1 VTSLLLAEEATGKTN
16 MPDQPAKR
24 IFGFSWGSSEK
35 LQERLATP
43 EELAEYGAIA
53 PDPATEAK
61 ILALFEEQLVQ
72 DLVKR
77 NTGANAVAVP
87 ANEFVQE
94 IPPKDQ
100 TTDKAEPAANPAS
113 PAAESARDADVDAVQ
128 EALALLNE
136 PVAEPVVREPEEPRQ
151 RTVELAAEETT
162 ETEPQRSEVE
172 RVPESH
178 ATSSYLLEYAEIL
191 DQHRIW
197 VETNGESGT
206 RGEFSGVNLSHTDL
220 TGANLQ
226 GAQLQK
232 VNLRGADLSMAN
244 LRNTNLV
251 EADLREANLLGTEFS
266 GANMM
271 GANLYGA
278 QGLWAGRL
286 GGTNLFDA
294 TLPEA
299 VATLSGNRTIAQFT
313 RSARWFY
320 LMLMTFCAGACVL
333 IALTSDV
340 RLLLDESA
348 IRVAR
353 IPNILPL
360 QGFFLGAPLLLAIL
374 YLRLQFLLLRLWGSM
389 GALPAVFPDGQTPEK
404 DGRWYLMG
412 PIRPHLRW
420 ARDPRSPLGLAE
432 CYVAI
437 LLAYWAVPGTL
448 FFFWLRY
455 LVMQDYR
462 GTLLHVFLLTLA
474 SAAACGMPRIVKRV
488 LRPGDWTDESTSHF
502 VHDVLHGMRVPVL
515 ACMTLFLLSLG
526 VIRGLPGDNAVR
538 ADVGSGDPR
547 RWAATAFQAMGFRPY
562 ADLTDERM
570 STGREKSGSADSAPS
585 SDLNGPHLNEINLRY
600 ARGYHAAFGSAR
612 LWRANFEGASLVEGD
627 FRGANLREANLR
639 SARMDGLRA
648 DKANLVSADARWAV
662 FSGGSFQNADLSYAN
677 LEGAT
682 LATTNLSRATLYSV
696 NLRGADLLRA
706 ELSHADLRD
715 TKLEGANLSLATL
728 EQTDLSAA
736 KMTGANLTG
745 VQAKGTI
752 FLEGDLSKADLRG
765 ATFTDAVLRQ
775 VKLDGANVL
784 GADLRG
790 AKGLE
795 AWQVCSTQGWRGAQ
809 LDADVKAL
817 VEQACGGASA
827 TTAQQP

>member
-1 VTSLLLAEEATGKTN
+1 

-24 IFGFSWGSSEK
+24 FFGFSWGSAEK

-72 DLVKR
+72 DLVNR
-77 NTGANAVAVP
+77 NSPATVPAEVPNDAAVEIVAVEGSEQVLK
-87 ANEFVQE
+87 ANLQSSPEPETKAAPDIDAE
-94 IPPKDQ
+94 IPTAPD
-100 TTDKAEPAANPAS
+100 AA
-113 PAAESARDADVDAVQ
+113 AVQ
-128 EALALLNE
+128 EAMALLNE
-136 PVAEPVVREPEEPRQ
+136 PVADTVAPEAVGREAQAEQDVEVVAEEPEF
-151 RTVELAAEETT
+151 AE
-162 ETEPQRSEVE
+162 VDL
-172 RVPESH
+172 VPESH
-178 ATSSYLLEYAEIL
+178 ATSSYLLEYAEML
-191 DQHRIW
+191 DQHRMW
-197 VETNGESGT
+197 VETDGGSGA
-206 RGEFSGVNLSHTDL
+206 RGEFSGANLSNADL

-266 GANMM
+266 GANLM

-299 VATLSGNRTIAQFT
+299 VAALNGSRTIEQFT
-313 RSARWFY
+313 RAARWFY
-320 LMLMTFCAGACVL
+320 LTLMAVCVAGCAL
-333 IALTSDV
+333 IALTTDV

-348 IRVAR
+348 IRAPR

-360 QGFFLGAPLLLAIL
+360 QGFFLGAPLLITVL

-420 ARDPRSPLGLAE
+420 SRDPRSPLGLVE

-437 LLAYWAVPGTL
+437 GLAYWAVPATL
-448 FFFWLRY
+448 FFFWVRY

-462 GTLLHVFLLTLA
+462 GTLLQVFLFTLA
-474 SAAACGMPRIVKRV
+474 SAAACAMPRVVKRV
-488 LRPGDWTDESTSHF
+488 LRPGDWTDETTSQF
-502 VHDVLHGMRVPVL
+502 THDVLQSTRIPVL
-515 ACMTLFLLSLG
+515 LGATLFLLSIG
-526 VIRGLPGDNAVR
+526 VIRGLPGDNTVR
-538 ADVGSGDPR
+538 PDVGSGDPR
-547 RWAATAFQAMGFRPY
+547 RWVSTAFQALGFRPY

-570 STGREKSGSADSAPS
+570 ATGHEKTPVAEAAPNAEP
-585 SDLNGPHLNEINLRY
+585 NGPRLNEINLRY
-600 ARGYHAAFGSAR
+600 ARGYHANFASAR
-612 LWRANFEGASLVEGD
+612 LWRANLEGSSLVEGD
-627 FRGANLREANLR
+627 FRGANLREGNLK
-639 SARMDGLRA
+639 SARMDGVRA
-648 DKANLVSADARWAV
+648 DKANLVSADGRWAT
-662 FSGGSFQNADLSYAN
+662 FSGGSFQNADMSYAN

-682 LATTNLSRATLYSV
+682 LATTNLTRASMYAV
-696 NLRGADLLRA
+696 NLRGANLLRA
-706 ELSHADLRD
+706 DLSRADLRD

-736 KMTGANLTG
+736 KMIGVNLTG

-765 ATFTDAVLRQ
+765 GTFAGAILRQ
-775 VKLDGANVL
+775 VKLDGANL
-784 GADLRG
+784 MGADLRG
-790 AKGLE
+790 ALGLE
-795 AWQVCSTQGWRGAQ
+795 AWEVCSAQGWQGAQ
-809 LDADVKAL
+809 LDADVKAA
-817 VEQACGGASA
+817 VEQACGVTSVPG
-827 TTAQQP
+827 TTAGAAPAAH